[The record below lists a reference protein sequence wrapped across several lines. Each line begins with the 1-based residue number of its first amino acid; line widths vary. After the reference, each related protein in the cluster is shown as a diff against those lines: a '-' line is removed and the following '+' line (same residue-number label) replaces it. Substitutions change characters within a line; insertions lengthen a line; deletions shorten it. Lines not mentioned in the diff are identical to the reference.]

1 MAMSIAWGPGKIGYE
16 FTTDGLTKLSV
27 GGSQYNVNVS
37 GTGNTIQL
45 TATNSQTITHCTTI
59 VGFEPEQIGT
69 FCESTGELADVY
81 DMDGVPYVPTLDRA
95 TDAICKVRHCKAFTP
110 KIVGIIT
117 DYNQYASHGDIL
129 CRCVNDDQFSI
140 KYEVGDLL
148 FPDETGLC
156 RVATHEEKLLCAID
170 QVCLPKITWTMP
182 DSEFVGCFLQ

>member
-1 MAMSIAWGPGKIGYE
+1 MVMSIAGENNLTGYQ
-16 FTTDGLTKLSV
+16 FTTAGLAKLSV
-27 GGSQYNVNVS
+27 GSKQYNVSISGS
-37 GTGNTIQL
+37 GTTIQL
-45 TATNSQTITHCTTI
+45 TATNSQTITHCTNI
-59 VGFEPEQIGT
+59 VGFKPDQIGCFAET
-69 FCESTGELADVY
+69 TGELADVY
-81 DMDGVPYVPTLDRA
+81 GVDYVPTMDRA
-95 TDAICKVRHCKAFTP
+95 TDAICKVRHCKSFTP

-117 DYNQYASHGDIL
+117 DYNQYSSHGDIL